1 MMDRLFQRENSVSYS
16 SSHSA
21 LDGIPF
27 RIGSS
32 FTQKHKVASS
42 ADLKFSRVNA
52 VEEEYDFSLEEGV
65 LKWADERQKQLAAQQ
80 RIEEQLRLARA
91 QEQQQAGQESSDDS
105 GLSDHEY
112 ENEGWT
118 NNSETAPTMG
128 GARPSPVSRKQ
139 PPPRPVLPKISNDIL
154 TPVNVSNQNDS
165 SNEDDGS
172 SKKPVDFSLFETED
186 DPFDRFERLT
196 LNDLTELKSVFDN
209 NGNGNNKEAGSGSK
223 KSEGVYEN
231 TKILNNPP
239 NGVVNSASSVN
250 HSRSDKVDGGDYVEL
265 DITKKPGIAP
275 RKKEGKIARKQKTY
289 KGKIIPPVPPRPSL
303 SAKGPLP
310 PIGSETSNGAHQGH
324 LGAGK
329 STNPFEQDIVTDSA
343 QVEPV
348 YKNEETSGSY
358 ENVSL
363 QTDQRTVNFSKT
375 TSFGIVDNVN
385 DSSQSTNPFLSAN
398 QPPQDPASRNAKA
411 YVNVAP
417 VKSTGI
423 PISGMPPP
431 YSAIS
436 PVSDGFTNQSQ
447 DLPLPL
453 TISPPPRP
461 SSKQEPT
468 DTAPLSWNRYSPLP
482 QPAQSGFTTGSPSS
496 LSSGSL
502 TEPKTVVP
510 PDPYSNLPPDSKR
523 VVDSVASMGF
533 PKAQAARAVE
543 KLGADQKE
551 VIDYLCVVGKLT
563 DKGHNSLLVEETL
576 VLFKNNSEKSERF
589 LALFKQFQ
597 ELGFSDHRIKEEL
610 VKNDLD
616 SDKTLDSLT
625 A

>member
-1 MMDRLFQRENSVSYS
+1 MDRLFQRENTVSYN

-32 FTQKHKVASS
+32 FTQKHKVGSS
-42 ADLKFSRVNA
+42 ADLKFPRA
-52 VEEEYDFSLEEGV
+52 QTVEEEYDFSLEEGV

-80 RIEEQLRLARA
+80 RIEEQQRLAGT
-91 QEQQQAGQESSDDS
+91 QEQQASQESSEDS

-118 NNSETAPTMG
+118 NNGDTALNVG
-128 GARPSPVSRKQ
+128 GARPPPVSSKR
-139 PPPRPVLPKISNDIL
+139 PPPRPVLPVISNDIL

-165 SNEDDGS
+165 SNEEDGS

-209 NGNGNNKEAGSGSK
+209 NGNGNSNERGSGSK

-239 NGVVNSASSVN
+239 NGVVNSALSVN
-250 HSRSDKVDGGDYVEL
+250 HPGSDKVDGGDYVEL
-265 DITKKPGIAP
+265 DITKKPDIAP
-275 RKKEGKIARKQKTY
+275 RKKEGRIARKQKTY
-289 KGKIIPPVPPRPSL
+289 KGKVIPPVPPRPSL

-310 PIGSETSNGAHQGH
+310 PIGSEVTNGGHQRD

-329 STNPFEQDIVTDSA
+329 STNPFEQDFVTDSA
-343 QVEPV
+343 QAEPV
-348 YKNEETSGSY
+348 YKNEVSSGNY
-358 ENVSL
+358 ENVSVR
-363 QTDQRTVNFSKT
+363 TDQRTVNFSKT
-375 TSFGIVDNVN
+375 SSFGIIDNVS
-385 DSSQSTNPFLSAN
+385 DSSQSSNPFLSTN
-398 QPPQDPASRNAKA
+398 QPPMDPALRNAKA

-417 VKSTGI
+417 VKPMGN
-423 PISGMPPP
+423 PISAMPPP
-431 YSAIS
+431 FSVANAMT
-436 PVSDGFTNQSQ
+436 DCFTNQSQ
-447 DLPLPL
+447 DLPLPIS
-453 TISPPPRP
+453 ISPPPRP

-482 QPAQSGFTTGSPSS
+482 QPAQSGFRTGSPSS

-510 PDPYSNLPPDSKR
+510 PDPYSNLPPDSRR

-533 PKAQAARAVE
+533 PKTQAARAVE

-551 VIDYLCVVGKLT
+551 VIDFLCVVGKLT

-576 VLFKNNSEKSERF
+576 ILFKNNSEKSERF

>member
-1 MMDRLFQRENSVSYS
+1 MS
-16 SSHSA
+16 SIDFY
-21 LDGIPF
+21 L
-27 RIGSS
+27 
-32 FTQKHKVASS
+32 Q
-42 ADLKFSRVNA
+42 
-52 VEEEYDFSLEEGV
+52 YDFSLEEGV

-250 HSRSDKVDGGDYVEL
+250 HSGSDKVDGGDYVEL

-329 STNPFEQDIVTDSA
+329 STNPFEQDIVTDNA

-348 YKNEETSGSY
+348 YKKEVPSGTY

-375 TSFGIVDNVN
+375 PSFGIVDNVN
-385 DSSQSTNPFLSAN
+385 DSSQSSNPFLSAN
-398 QPPQDPASRNAKA
+398 QPSQDPASRNAKA

-461 SSKQEPT
+461 SSKQVIK
-468 DTAPLSWNRYSPLP
+468 NFFYINYRYI
-482 QPAQSGFTTGSPSS
+482 GFFICF
-496 LSSGSL
+496 
-502 TEPKTVVP
+502 
-510 PDPYSNLPPDSKR
+510 Y
-523 VVDSVASMGF
+523 
-533 PKAQAARAVE
+533 
-543 KLGADQKE
+543 
-551 VIDYLCVVGKLT
+551 Y
-563 DKGHNSLLVEETL
+563 
-576 VLFKNNSEKSERF
+576 
-589 LALFKQFQ
+589 
-597 ELGFSDHRIKEEL
+597 
-610 VKNDLD
+610 
-616 SDKTLDSLT
+616 
-625 A
+625 

>member
-80 RIEEQLRLARA
+80 RIEEQLQLARA

-128 GARPSPVSRKQ
+128 GARPPPVSRKQ

-265 DITKKPGIAP
+265 DITKKPDIAP

-329 STNPFEQDIVTDSA
+329 STYPFEQDIVTDSA

-348 YKNEETSGSY
+348 YKKEEPSGTY

-375 TSFGIVDNVN
+375 PSFGIVDNVN
-385 DSSQSTNPFLSAN
+385 DSSQSSNPFLSAS
-398 QPPQDPASRNAKA
+398 QPSQDPASRNAKA

-461 SSKQEPT
+461 SSKQ
-468 DTAPLSWNRYSPLP
+468 SWNRYSPLP

-510 PDPYSNLPPDSKR
+510 PDPYSNLPADSRR

-576 VLFKNNSEKSERF
+576 ALFKNNSEKSERF

-597 ELGFSDHRIKEEL
+597 ELGFSDLRIKEEL